1 MLTKQWQTNVTTYTN
16 ISSGFGGR
24 VLPAGSLNDKG
35 DVVDTVVDHHHSF
48 STVKFP
54 SYEFRVVEW
63 TDDKDNIVKVGL
75 QYREFLHNSST
86 GDTDVYEPFWSDVP
100 RIRLRQY

>member
-1 MLTKQWQTNVTTYTN
+1 MLNKQWNSITTT
-16 ISSGFGGR
+16 STFASGFGGK
-24 VLPAGSLNDKG
+24 VLPAGSLSEGN
-35 DVVDTVVDHHHSF
+35 VVDVVVDHYHSF

-63 TDDKDNIVKVGL
+63 MDDKDNIVKVGL

-86 GDTDVYEPFWSDVP
+86 GDSDIYEPSWSDVP